1 MSASKDGIPLMY
13 SSRIDSATGSART
26 LFIDGRGFVTRFI
39 EQKTSK
45 PAAQNTIFVT
55 LRPNFNV
62 QPSATISI
70 LGLTGA
76 SPVQAGPLINLEP
89 SGNAFGSSPN
99 VGHGEWLDSKSGLRL
114 FVRDTLLAATDT
126 IFNFNILNPT
136 VGQASPQISMQTN
149 ILIIGP
155 QAIMQQPSLL
165 SVDDRAFVLANIRQ
179 SSCFPGAT
187 NTITAQFSINFDV
200 SSVRVDLS
208 NLVLSI
214 SGLVSPSRS
223 SASVDAFM
231 MVETTWSGPTDVGL
245 QFKRFAKWNEK
256 VGLMQL
262 YPALPSRGIL
272 RDLNYSV
279 SWSIVNAVNAQDPP
293 ASVSIQLSFTDD
305 EDQRRDVAKTM
316 TMSSEALSFLGS
328 VPGDAFPL
336 KVYGAKFTFLAIA
349 QSSPWPAALNT
360 ITLTMVA
367 SIDIVYQ
374 STITL
379 SGLTG
384 SSGPVSGQISDTIP
398 QGAPWFVAHKP
409 TLVSPSGNGEME
421 SPIESTATW
430 NSTTG
435 TLV

>member
-1 MSASKDGIPLMY
+1 MSASRDGIPLIY
-13 SSRIDSATGSART
+13 PSRIDSATESART
-26 LFIDGRGFVTRFI
+26 LLIDGRGFVTRFI
-39 EQKTSK
+39 QQKTSK
-45 PAAQNTIFVT
+45 PAANNTIFVT

-62 QPSATISI
+62 QPSTTISI

-76 SPVQAGPLINLEP
+76 SPVQAGPLIQLQP

-114 FVRDTLLAATDT
+114 FVRNTLQAATDT
-126 IFNFNILNPT
+126 VFNFDIFNPT

-149 ILIIGP
+149 IIIIEP
-155 QAIMQQPSLL
+155 QAITQQLSLL
-165 SVDDRAFVLANIRQ
+165 SVDDRAFESANIRQ

-214 SGLVSPSRS
+214 SGLVSRSRS
-223 SASVDAFM
+223 PASMDPLR

-245 QFKRFAKWNEK
+245 QFKRFAKWNEEF
-256 VGLMQL
+256 GLMQL

-272 RDLNYSV
+272 RGLAHSV
-279 SWSIVNAVNAQDPP
+279 SWSIVNPVDAQDPP
-293 ASVSIQLSFTDD
+293 AAVSIQLSFTDD
-305 EDQRRDVAKTM
+305 KDQRRDIAKTM

-367 SIDIVYQ
+367 SIDIVCK
-374 STITL
+374 STITI

-384 SSGPVSGQISDTIP
+384 SSEPVSGSWF
-398 QGAPWFVAHKP
+398 GAHPA
-409 TLVSPSGNGEME
+409 LLSPSGNGEME

-430 NSTTG
+430 NSSTG